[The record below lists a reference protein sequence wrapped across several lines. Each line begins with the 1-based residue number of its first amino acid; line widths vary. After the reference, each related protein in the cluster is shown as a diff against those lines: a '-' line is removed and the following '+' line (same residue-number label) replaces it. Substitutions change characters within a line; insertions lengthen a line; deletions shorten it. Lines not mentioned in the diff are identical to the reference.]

1 MLSKQK
7 KLNQGFTII
16 EVMIVLAIAGL
27 ILLIVF
33 LAVPALTR
41 SNDNTDRKDAAGR
54 IGSAINDFVSNNNG
68 SPPTTAADLAT
79 IMSDAGTMP
88 AVFSNFSNTADQD
101 LGAMAAGKI
110 GITGTIHATA
120 PTIVIAGTNTDAAE
134 ITYDASC
141 ATTAGANGFGTATGT
156 NDSQVALQYTVDNGG
171 TDYYID
177 CINE

>member
-1 MLSKQK
+1 MLNRKK
-7 KLNQGFTII
+7 KLNEGFTII

-41 SNDNTDRKDAAGR
+41 SNDNTDRKQAAGR
-54 IGSAINDFVSNNNG
+54 IGSAINDYVSNNNG
-68 SPPTTAADLAT
+68 SAPTTAAELAT
-79 IMSDAGTMP
+79 IMQDSGSMP
-88 AVFSNFSNTADQD
+88 AVFSNFSLPANQCA
-101 LGAMAAGKI
+101 GAMKTKFI
-110 GITGTIHATA
+110 CITGTVAAAA
-120 PTIVIAGTNTDAAE
+120 PTIVVAGANTDAAE
-134 ITYDASC
+134 ITYDAQC
-141 ATTAGANGFGTATGT
+141 ATTAGTNGFGTAVGT